1 MDPTP
6 KSAAGLLRGSGL
18 DTASGPAFVQ
28 QRLALFGGIIAVV
41 GTAFWVMDL
50 VVFLALVRTP
60 LVAILPAL
68 SYLGGPVAGAAL
80 WLICRRGGLGRATL
94 ERVDAAGLLACCVGW
109 MLPQLW
115 SVTLVDLIATTLA
128 VTVTVSTRAILVPS
142 KPARTLRLSALGF
155 ALVVA
160 MVWWTRG
167 DLVPPPGWPAGMS
180 YSLMAGI
187 SVVKFGLVAVALA
200 TITSSII
207 YGLRQRVRE
216 ANQLGQ
222 YTLEE
227 RMGHGGMG
235 EVWSARHRLL
245 MRPAAIKLIR
255 LDPAS
260 RVDPAVMLRRFEREA
275 HTTAALRSPHTVALY
290 DFGQADDG
298 TLYYVMEKLVG
309 MDLESLVE
317 RFGPVPA
324 ARAVHNL
331 KQACHSLDEAHR
343 NGLTHRDIKPAN
355 IFVSR
360 DGTELDFVK
369 VLDFGLVRL
378 RQDRPNAEQVKLT
391 AEGTTSGTP
400 AYMAPEIVMGDES
413 YDHRVDLYAI
423 GCVGYWLL
431 TGKLVFEGDT
441 AMKVML
447 DHMKTPPARPKS
459 RTELP
464 IPAELE
470 QIILD
475 CLEKDPARRPA
486 SAAELARRLAGVPLP
501 EAWTAARAERWWS
514 THTPEHVRARP
525 VADVL
530 LSREGAADQG
540 RPVREVRPRR
550 FGPRAE

>member
-1 MDPTP
+1 M
-6 KSAAGLLRGSGL
+6 
-18 DTASGPAFVQ
+18 
-28 QRLALFGGIIAVV
+28 
-41 GTAFWVMDL
+41 
-50 VVFLALVRTP
+50 
-60 LVAILPAL
+60 
-68 SYLGGPVAGAAL
+68 SYPFVAG
-80 WLICRRGGLGRATL
+80 T
-94 ERVDAAGLLACCVGW
+94 
-109 MLPQLW
+109 
-115 SVTLVDLIATTLA
+115 
-128 VTVTVSTRAILVPS
+128 
-142 KPARTLRLSALGF
+142 
-155 ALVVA
+155 
-160 MVWWTRG
+160 
-167 DLVPPPGWPAGMS
+167 
-180 YSLMAGI
+180 
-187 SVVKFGLVAVALA
+187 SVVKFGLVAAALA

-207 YGLRQRVRE
+207 FGLRQKVRE

-227 RMGHGGMG
+227 RLGRGGMG

-245 MRPAAIKLIR
+245 MRPAAIKIIR
-255 LDPAS
+255 LEPTGRTDPALL
-260 RVDPAVMLRRFEREA
+260 LRRFEREA
-275 HTTAALRSPHTVALY
+275 HTIAALRSPHTVALY

-309 MDLESLVE
+309 MDLETLVE

-324 ARAVHNL
+324 ERAIHIL

-343 NGLTHRDIKPAN
+343 NGITHRDIKPAN

-378 RQDRPNAEQVKLT
+378 RQDRPTAEQVKLT
-391 AEGTTSGTP
+391 ADGVTSGTP
-400 AYMAPEIVMGDES
+400 AYMAPEIVIGDDS

-447 DHMKTPPARPKS
+447 GHLNTAPLRPQS
-459 RTELP
+459 RTELA

-486 SAAELARRLAGVPLP
+486 SAAELARRLSEVPVP

-514 THTPEHVRARP
+514 THTPEHLSARP

-530 LSREGAADQG
+530 LSREGSAD
-540 RPVREVRPRR
+540 PVRELRPRR
-550 FGPRAE
+550 FGPRPE